1 MGSYRLPQRSK
12 IFAMDDFP
20 RGGGGIMGQRRKV
33 SPAMSLF
40 RKDTK
45 YVSDFTQ
52 FMNGYLQQHPDV
64 AQGQVEGRAL
74 LWDKQ
79 VDRGIWEEYREG
91 QVAQKPYVYQTNG

>member
-1 MGSYRLPQRSK
+1 MSQRSK
-12 IFAMDDFP
+12 VST
-20 RGGGGIMGQRRKV
+20 IM
-33 SPAMSLF
+33 ALF
-40 RKDTK
+40 RKDIK

-79 VDRGIWEEYREG
+79 VDRDFQRDAQASRVE
-91 QVAQKPYVYQTNG
+91 QKPYVYQVE